1 MTNEPESTIN
11 TEILMMPEGSVGA
24 TRRQFCKPVVC
35 GIQVECMANGL
46 ELSLMCDLRVM
57 EQSAVLSF
65 FNHRYGLPVIDDG
78 TARLPARIGLS
89 RSLDL
94 ILTGREVRAEEA
106 YIIGMANRVVP
117 PRDDMNDALE
127 LEKIFVSNSFQ
138 QAMQDETMH
147 TSKIA
152 SNEMHRGFKW
162 FNKTFKDDNTVS

>member
-1 MTNEPESTIN
+1 
-11 TEILMMPEGSVGA
+11 
-24 TRRQFCKPVVC
+24 
-35 GIQVECMANGL
+35 MANGL

-127 LEKIFVSNSFQ
+127 LEKKCALNVPNRDSVYSAVFDSDSFQ

-147 TSKIA
+147 TSKII
-152 SNEMHRGFKW
+152 SNEMHRGFQW
-162 FNKTFKDDNTVS
+162 FNKTFKDDNTAS